1 MTPEQKARVSI
12 DALLQQAGWHVCN
25 VSDANIHAATGV
37 AIREFPLNTG
47 FGFADY
53 LLYVNGKACG
63 VIEAK
68 KQGATLT
75 GVELQSSRYAQGL
88 PNSLPAW
95 AHPLPFVWESTGV
108 ETHFTNG
115 LDPEPRARAVFAFFR
130 PELLV
135 QWLAYVPSAA
145 NGNTAQETPGTFL
158 ARMQHMPK
166 LVTEWGSG
174 GAHYQLWPAQISAIT
189 NLEKSLAANK
199 PKALIQMATGSGK
212 TFTSIGFIYRLI
224 KFGGARRVLFLVD
237 RGNLARQTKKEFDA
251 YASPYNN
258 YKFGE
263 EYIVQHL
270 QGNQLDTSA
279 RVVICTIQRM
289 FSMLKG
295 RELADE
301 ADEESTEK
309 IETLFKDPDPIRP
322 RLESHYAQKDF
333 WTRAIGFTTTT
344 AGQLNKAHV
353 QFLESRLIALARAA
367 KRMPLDNANQ
377 PAEPSLSEADR
388 ADMEVFLGHMLGMLP
403 VLGVHAFEQ
412 APKAPAAK
420 ASPVLT
426 CKGKGV
432 QATGYEASQG
442 FVVRAG
448 SQAVLD
454 TVPSMAL
461 HVRGMYD
468 LRQELIGNGVLG
480 LQGGLYQFTQ
490 DYSFSSP
497 STAAAVVLGRSANGR
512 IEWKAADG
520 RTLKELQEA
529 EAAQ

>member
-1 MTPEQKARVSI
+1 MTPFSLRIFVADGDPDGLRIVEKSNWI
-12 DALLQQAGWHVCN
+12 GKALLFPRALLPRVKTRHELAQ
-25 VSDANIHAATGV
+25 TGV
-37 AIREFPLNTG
+37 
-47 FGFADY
+47 Y
-53 LLYVNGKACG
+53 LLLGPRPDGEGDMLYV
-63 VIEAK
+63 
-68 KQGATLT
+68 
-75 GVELQSSRYAQGL
+75 
-88 PNSLPAW
+88 
-95 AHPLPFVWESTGV
+95 
-108 ETHFTNG
+108 
-115 LDPEPRARAVFAFFR
+115 
-130 PELLV
+130 
-135 QWLAYVPSAA
+135 
-145 NGNTAQETPGTFL
+145 
-158 ARMQHMPK
+158 
-166 LVTEWGSG
+166 
-174 GAHYQLWPAQISAIT
+174 
-189 NLEKSLAANK
+189 
-199 PKALIQMATGSGK
+199 
-212 TFTSIGFIYRLI
+212 
-224 KFGGARRVLFLVD
+224 
-237 RGNLARQTKKEFDA
+237 
-251 YASPYNN
+251 
-258 YKFGE
+258 GE
-263 EYIVQHL
+263 
-270 QGNQLDTSA
+270 G
-279 RVVICTIQRM
+279 
-289 FSMLKG
+289 
-295 RELADE
+295 
-301 ADEESTEK
+301 
-309 IETLFKDPDPIRP
+309 DPILP
-322 RLESHYAQKDF
+322 RLQDHQAKKDF

-367 KRMPLDNANQ
+367 KRLPLDNANQ

-448 SQAVLD
+448 SQAVAD

-461 HVRGMYD
+461 HVRGMCD

-480 LQGGLYQFTQ
+480 MQGGLYQFTQ